1 MVQKVSKKIV
11 LGIIFRL
18 LTLMLGKF
26 LTVLRVCSQ
35 QKGVT
40 STGIAL
46 SPEKE
51 IQQERRAAVKGTEK
65 TRA

>member
-1 MVQKVSKKIV
+1 
-11 LGIIFRL
+11 
-18 LTLMLGKF
+18 MLGKF

-46 SPEKE
+46 IVEVHQDVDVTSCGAAGRSAMLGV
-51 IQQERRAAVKGTEK
+51 RRG
-65 TRA
+65 RRW

>member
-1 MVQKVSKKIV
+1 
-11 LGIIFRL
+11 
-18 LTLMLGKF
+18 MLGKF

-46 SPEKE
+46 TMKE
-51 IQQERRAAVKGTEK
+51 HDISGQWASRAAYGG
-65 TRA
+65 